1 MNKKTVVGL
10 VFIICILSGLSV
22 FAVDESELEIC
33 KNYEIMVKYETE
45 NLVAK
50 IDQSKLDFEKSVGN
64 LANSM
69 VVRIEDVVVSS
80 GKNIVFYM
88 FIGILS
94 IVTLSNGIINYF
106 LVKKYRNIMSA
117 YTDYIKH
124 EMKKK

>member
-69 VVRIEDVVVSS
+69 LVRIEDVVVSS

-106 LVKKYRNIMSA
+106 LVKK
-117 YTDYIKH
+117 
-124 EMKKK
+124 

>member
-1 MNKKTVVGL
+1 MNKKTLVGL